1 MGEES
6 YNGGNSLYEG
16 NSDPSSSSGSK
27 ALCGSISLKKT
38 MLTRQVNYFLHI
50 MSYLTSFFMINN
62 QDHNHNDSPVQE
74 GTAGNNS

>member
-1 MGEES
+1 MVAIHCIKAI
-6 YNGGNSLYEG
+6 LTHLPHL
-16 NSDPSSSSGSK
+16 DQK